1 MCWLRGFS
9 EFDRRNQH
17 CADRALPRRRRA
29 RSTSQLTALPGNRRR
44 PDSAPADRQTGG
56 DSSTQRRDVGAPR
69 WPNGRWLLRLRY
81 RKVASA
87 LSNRRATRIC
97 SPANRS
103 TSHATMSSLWE
114 TSSYI
119 PTWTDAAGP
128 VRRQGGNTLSRDD
141 SFELRSVRRHRLG
154 RTRERVGRERSA
166 LAAGSRYRSARGYG
180 LVRRQPLKQR
190 IDMGRWITANT
201 FKVGIQFEMI
211 LIRGVLHHAGKL
223 RNSDPVFRYLMHEI
237 TDECNHIQMF
247 QEFINRN
254 DQDVPGMRRMSRI
267 IGPIVGFI
275 SGYLSIMLFIGVLC
289 GEQPV
294 HYQQTLLLRRG
305 PQIPP
310 LLNKITYIHVA
321 EEARHITFADD
332 HLAEHIQHSGRL
344 KRVAY
349 AILFPLFLRWLM
361 GEIVTP
367 PRSFARQFG
376 VPRRTFKSAY
386 WRSGHSRRMMAESA
400 ADARR
405 VADQLG
411 LRTVWSRWIWRV
423 LGHRWPRPALPR
435 RAESAVR
442 RLNCRAACRDSNDCV
457 EAHCGGGDH
466 GERRSGGD
474 AGRLAD
480 HRGRRGRG
488 ECVGDLP
495 RASGTSWRRRGE
507 PAVRMAEAARLGG
520 GVRDHDSRR
529 RVDRARSWWCS

>member
-1 MCWLRGFS
+1 MAAMSDVDGTPG
-9 EFDRRNQH
+9 DPY
-17 CADRALPRRRRA
+17 ADR
-29 RSTSQLTALPGNRRR
+29 
-44 PDSAPADRQTGG
+44 
-56 DSSTQRRDVGAPR
+56 V
-69 WPNGRWLLRLRY
+69 
-81 RKVASA
+81 
-87 LSNRRATRIC
+87 
-97 SPANRS
+97 
-103 TSHATMSSLWE
+103 E
-114 TSSYI
+114 
-119 PTWTDAAGP
+119 
-128 VRRQGGNTLSRDD
+128 TLSRATIRL
-141 SFELRSVRRHRLG
+141 SFDPYVDIDWDAPENALDGNDPRWQLG
-154 RTRERVGRERSA
+154 PDTA
-166 LAAGSRYRSARGYG
+166 PLAATDWYAG
-180 LVRRQPLKQR
+180 QPLKQR

-211 LIRGVLHHAGKL
+211 LVRGVLHHAGKL

-237 TDECNHIQMF
+237 TDECKHIQMF

-267 IGPIVGFI
+267 IGPIVSFI
-275 SGYLSIMLFIGVLC
+275 SGYLSIMLFIGALC

-294 HYQQTLLLRRG
+294 HFQQTLLLRRG

-310 LLNKITYIHVA
+310 LLNKITSIHLA

-423 LGHRWPRPALPR
+423 LGIDGRVPRY
-435 RAESAVR
+435 
-442 RLNCRAACRDSNDCV
+442 
-457 EAHCGGGDH
+457 
-466 GERRSGGD
+466 
-474 AGRLAD
+474 
-480 HRGRRGRG
+480 
-488 ECVGDLP
+488 
-495 RASGTSWRRRGE
+495 RGE
-507 PAVRMAEAARLGG
+507 PNRLFEGSTGAQLVEIRTIVWKRIAAVAIMASVALAVTPDGLRIIAVAAAGASVWAIYHALRERRG
-520 GVRDHDSRR
+520 GVVGNQPFEWTRLL
-529 RVDRARSWWCS
+529 VWVAVCAIMIPVGGLIGLALVVFMILALAEFMPTL